1 MGNKNVSLSMKGD
14 EKYKMNKKPLM
25 HREDRRKTSHGDTLF
40 YKAMLGINILAWGG
54 LVIVLIL
61 FHYARPEFITGVQ
74 QYWGVEGDNTWTMSY
89 VDAMIVLLRAC
100 LVLTL
105 VSTVMRVRRSRRKN
119 DSFGINLIILMLIV
133 ATSLITLATIA
144 S

>member
-14 EKYKMNKKPLM
+14 EKYKMSTKPLQ
-25 HREDRRKTSHGDTLF
+25 HSEDRRKTPHGDTLF
-40 YKAMLGINILAWGG
+40 YKVMLGLNILAWAG
-54 LVIVLIL
+54 LVVVLIL

-89 VDAMIVLLRAC
+89 VDAMVVLLRIC
-100 LVLTL
+100 LVLSL
-105 VSTVMRVRRSRRKN
+105 ISTVMRARRSRRKN
-119 DSFGINLIILMLIV
+119 DSFGINLIILTIIV
-133 ATSLITLATIA
+133 ATSLITLATTV